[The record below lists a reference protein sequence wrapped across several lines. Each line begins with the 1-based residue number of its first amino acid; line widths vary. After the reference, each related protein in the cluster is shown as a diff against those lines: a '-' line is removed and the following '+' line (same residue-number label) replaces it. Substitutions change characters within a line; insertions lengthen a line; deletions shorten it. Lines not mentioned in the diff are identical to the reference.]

1 MQVRS
6 GETPRFPEV
15 KPPCVIERPGVAA
28 MSEKPS
34 GQRSPALSRIT
45 KPAAYLTALLFGLQ
59 RALWGACC
67 IPDPSIGAAP
77 RYDGSM
83 TDLLPEEYSVCSPK
97 TLIQGRLHLDGT
109 VVG

>member
-1 MQVRS
+1 V
-6 GETPRFPEV
+6 
-15 KPPCVIERPGVAA
+15 
-28 MSEKPS
+28 
-34 GQRSPALSRIT
+34 
-45 KPAAYLTALLFGLQ
+45 
-59 RALWGACC
+59 
-67 IPDPSIGAAP
+67 PSIGAAP